1 MELFNFCGKN
11 TNIIKDNQLKDEII
25 NSIKSIGTYNLD
37 SKYYQFL
44 NFKNI
49 NQLKNNNYKIAVS
62 TFGKKYNLYLKNIN
76 NKNYCI
82 FINKKT
88 NQMILG
94 KFTFALSLF
103 EGTLFDGE
111 LIKNS
116 RNEWFFVMNDLIYYE
131 GKNIVTQDFETRY
144 EKIKHILSNQ
154 YKYDNNSQCKIFL
167 KKYVEMKYLN
177 SLVQDYISQ
186 LSYKC
191 SGILFKGIDNF
202 GDNYTYIFPECR
214 TDTRMLNEDKS
225 QNVEDL
231 HCNLLNSSSLKKVEI
246 KEVNIKVKE
255 VKNNEVEENE
265 NNDFLSMLAGDCTVV
280 SFDKK
285 EEKESSSN
293 NTSYS
298 IFLIKGT
305 HMPDIYELYCKS
317 SSGNIE
323 KHSYASI
330 PSMDCSKMMRK
341 LFECDKENNGIVMKC
356 TYNKIFKKWIPI
368 EKSNEEIDNL
378 HKTNKVKLYVE
389 NMEEEEI

>member
-1 MELFNFCGKN
+1 MELFKLCGKN
-11 TNIIKDNQLKDEII
+11 TNIITDIQLKDDII
-25 NSIKSIGTYNLD
+25 NSIKNIGTYNLD

-44 NFKNI
+44 NFKNV
-49 NQLKNNNYKIAVS
+49 NQLKNEEFKISIS

-103 EGTLFDGE
+103 DGTLFDGE

-131 GKNIVTQDFETRY
+131 GKNIITQDFEVRY
-144 EKIKHILSNQ
+144 EKLKTIISTQ
-154 YKYDNNSQCKIFL
+154 YKYDINSQCKIFL

-177 SLVQDYISQ
+177 SLMKDYILH
-186 LSYKC
+186 LSFKC
-191 SGILFKGIDNF
+191 SGIIFKEKNNF
-202 GDNYTYIFPECR
+202 GNNYTYIFPECR
-214 TDTRMLNEDKS
+214 TDTRILSKEKEEVGQIEEEVGEEVQQIGED
-225 QNVEDL
+225 
-231 HCNLLNSSSLKKVEI
+231 
-246 KEVNIKVKE
+246 
-255 VKNNEVEENE
+255 NN
-265 NNDFLSMLAGDCTVV
+265 FLSMLASDCTVI

-285 EEKESSSN
+285 EKEESILSYSN

-298 IFLIKGT
+298 SDTSYCIFLVKST

-317 SSGNIE
+317 PTGNIE

-330 PSMDCSKMMRK
+330 PTMECSKMMRK
-341 LFECDKENNGIVMKC
+341 IFENKKEIIMKC
-356 TYNKIFKKWIPI
+356 TYNKIFKKWIPM
-368 EKSNEEIDNL
+368 EESNQNIDNL
-378 HKTNKVKLYVE
+378 HKINKVKLYVE

>member
-11 TNIIKDNQLKDEII
+11 TNIIKDNELKEEII
-25 NSIKSIGTYNLD
+25 NSIKNIGTYNLD

-44 NFKNI
+44 NFKNV
-49 NQLKNNNYKIAVS
+49 NQLKNEEFKICIS

-103 EGTLFDGE
+103 DGTLFDGE

-116 RNEWFFVMNDLIYYE
+116 RNEWFFVINDLIYYE
-131 GKNIVTQDFETRY
+131 GKNIITHNFETRY
-144 EKIKHILSNQ
+144 GKVKNLIETQ
-154 YKYDNNSQCKIFL
+154 YKYDNNSQCKIL
-167 KKYVEMKYLN
+167 IKKYVELKYIN
-177 SLVQDYISQ
+177 SLMKDYIVH
-186 LSYKC
+186 LSFKC
-191 SGILFKGIDNF
+191 SGIIFKENNNF
-202 GDNYTYIFPECR
+202 GNNYTYIFPECR
-214 TDTRMLNEDKS
+214 TDTRILS
-225 QNVEDL
+225 
-231 HCNLLNSSSLKKVEI
+231 
-246 KEVNIKVKE
+246 KEKE
-255 VKNNEVEENE
+255 EKEEKEEKDDNT
-265 NNDFLSMLAGDCTVV
+265 DFLSMLASDCTVV

-285 EEKESSSN
+285 IKEENIVEVDSI
-293 NTSYS
+293 NTSQTQQTLQS
-298 IFLIKGT
+298 SHCINTSHCIFLVKAT

-341 LFECDKENNGIVMKC
+341 LNENNKENNGIVMKC
-356 TYNKIFKKWIPI
+356 MYNKIFKKWIPI
-368 EKSNEEIDNL
+368 EESKEVVDNL
-378 HKTNKVKLYVE
+378 HKINKVKLYVE
-389 NMEEEEI
+389 NIEEEEI